1 MAKQF
6 SVRGICELAL
16 QVVAEFAVHDQAADA
31 DSFRRTLDWF
41 EVVAAAIYASEEP
54 LWVASEQSLITIPPN
69 PNPFDFVTA
78 AGVGVIDPNRFQMA
92 KEAWLVDTT
101 TGRKRPL
108 NLMWRQD
115 YEALETPNI
124 SGIPDN
130 LYIDRK
136 ELTPKAYFDRN
147 IVVSTY
153 QLGLSWYA
161 TSPTY
166 AATGA
171 HEFPGSWQLYIA
183 LKLAR
188 AIGSGPV
195 VTLPKVELSDIDGR
209 IKEAHFDLFK
219 ANRQTRTPTQVR
231 SRDIQ

>member
-16 QVVAEFAVHDQAADA
+16 QVVAEYAVHDQAADA

-41 EVVAAAIYASEEP
+41 EVVAAAIYAAEEP
-54 LWVASEQSLITIPPN
+54 LWVATEQALITIPAN

-78 AGVGVIDPNRFQMA
+78 AGSSVIDPNRFQMA
-92 KEAWLVDTT
+92 KEAWLVETT
-101 TGRKRPL
+101 TGRRKDL
-108 NLMWRQD
+108 TLLWRQD
-115 YEALETPNI
+115 YEILETI
-124 SGIPDN
+124 VSGIPDGI
-130 LYIDRK
+130 YIDRK

-147 IVVSTY
+147 IVVTTY
-153 QLGLSWYA
+153 QLGLNWYA

-195 VTLPKVELSDIDGR
+195 VTLPRSDREDIDNR
-209 IKEAHFDLFK
+209 IKEAHADLPK
-219 ANRQTRTPTQVR
+219 ANRQTRTPSKVR
-231 SRDIQ
+231 ARELQ

>member
-16 QVVAEFAVHDQAADA
+16 QVVAEYAVHDQAADA

-41 EVVAAAIYASEEP
+41 EVVAAAIYAAEEP
-54 LWVASEQSLITIPPN
+54 LWVASEQALIDIPAS

-78 AGVGVIDPNRFQMA
+78 AGSSVIDPNRFQMA

-101 TGRKRPL
+101 TGRRRPL
-108 NLMWRQD
+108 GLLWRQD
-115 YEALETPNI
+115 YEAIEMPNI
-124 SGIPDN
+124 TGIPDN
-130 LYIDRK
+130 VYIDRK

-147 IVVSTY
+147 IVVTTY

-166 AATGA
+166 TATGA

-188 AIGSGPV
+188 AVGSGPV
-195 VTLPKVELSDIDGR
+195 VTLPLPQLKDIDER
-209 IKEAHFDLFK
+209 IKAARADLIP
-219 ANRQTRTPTQVR
+219 ANRQTRTPVAVR